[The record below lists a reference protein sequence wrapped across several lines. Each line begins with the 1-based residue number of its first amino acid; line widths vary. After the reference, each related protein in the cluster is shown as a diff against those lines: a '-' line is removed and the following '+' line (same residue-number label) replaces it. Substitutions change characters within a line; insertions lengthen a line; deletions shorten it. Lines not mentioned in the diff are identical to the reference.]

1 MIAAEAKSHSLR
13 SLRLGARCR
22 NIRGR
27 WRAGFRWRCLTS
39 CSAMDWRSRCAS
51 ANRPNP
57 AARTSRPLA
66 PSISAIIRTPAFGEA
81 LDMGSHPRVG
91 FRRLYRPTLLGN
103 DLRRIHQVL
112 GQKPYLEF
120 ISSNDATDKQVVR
133 SVMAKGG
140 CFPRSRPRFL
150 EDDLVGGQQP

>member
-1 MIAAEAKSHSLR
+1 MIAAEAKSHSRR
-13 SLRLGARCR
+13 SLRLAARWR

-51 ANRPNP
+51 ANRPKP
-57 AARTSRPLA
+57 AARTSMPLA
-66 PSISAIIRTPAFGEA
+66 PSISAIIRSPAFADA
-81 LDMGSHPRVG
+81 LNMGS
-91 FRRLYRPTLLGN
+91 PTLLGN

-112 GQKPYLEF
+112 GEKPHLEF

-133 SVMAKGG
+133 PVIAERGG
-140 CFPRSRPRFL
+140 VPGCSPRLL
-150 EDDLVGGQQP
+150 ENDLVGGQQP